1 MISEKTPNSKKN
13 TNRISNF
20 YFTNLI
26 IYDIHSII
34 TLLEVGDMR
43 RKRIIAIYT
52 GIIAAVALLAT
63 DHLGLDLGKSMF
75 IVVVTVIAGNVLM
88 EKFIK

>member
-1 MISEKTPNSKKN
+1 
-13 TNRISNF
+13 
-20 YFTNLI
+20 
-26 IYDIHSII
+26 
-34 TLLEVGDMR
+34 MR
-43 RKRIIAIYT
+43 RRRIIAIYT

-75 IVVVTVIAGNVLM
+75 IVVVTVVAGNVLM

>member
-1 MISEKTPNSKKN
+1 
-13 TNRISNF
+13 
-20 YFTNLI
+20 
-26 IYDIHSII
+26 
-34 TLLEVGDMR
+34 MR

-75 IVVVTVIAGNVLM
+75 IVVVSVIVGSVLM
-88 EKFIK
+88 EKFIKWLIKRISAFYFVPSKYYILTSEWLFK

>member
-1 MISEKTPNSKKN
+1 
-13 TNRISNF
+13 
-20 YFTNLI
+20 
-26 IYDIHSII
+26 
-34 TLLEVGDMR
+34 MR

-75 IVVVTVIAGNVLM
+75 IVVVSVIAGSVLM
-88 EKFIK
+88 EKFIKWLIKRIRAFYFVPSKCYILTSEWLFK